1 MPAPNDAKWLTSLGS
16 WHSVALDQ
24 DWGRHWPRIRLWR
37 VQTLMTEQ
45 LSLMFYFYQ
54 ILISRERGRD
64 HHPPPSSCSPPPPEI
79 SPVPDQTET
88 LRRKYQGPVRQK
100 THNQYVWVT
109 VCFWSALIWFLPISL
124 SVSPPAR
131 SFPYFWFMIIKKQL
145 MFVINIMQMDSG
157 RRGRRSIT
165 MMDDWCGQLQ
175 LKTGIFI
182 TFNNGPMFC
191 AAPTLSLCSA
201 RRCRARDNVRGI
213 TAACAITGDMTGA
226 GAGEWASQIGIC
238 HTFSVECQHKSCDP
252 GVLVGFMW
260 NQ

>member
-1 MPAPNDAKWLTSLGS
+1 MIDFTWQLALSRSGPGLRSPLTS
-16 WHSVALDQ
+16 H
-24 DWGRHWPRIRLWR
+24 
-37 VQTLMTEQ
+37 QTLEGSDADDRAT
-45 LSLMFYFYQ
+45 SLMFYFYQ

-175 LKTGIFI
+175 LKTGIFYI
-182 TFNNGPMFC
+182 YILHLIMARCFVPHQPYPS
-191 AAPTLSLCSA
+191 ALLCSQ
-201 RRCRARDNVRGI
+201 VP
-213 TAACAITGDMTGA
+213 
-226 GAGEWASQIGIC
+226 GER
-238 HTFSVECQHKSCDP
+238 
-252 GVLVGFMW
+252 
-260 NQ
+260 

>member
-1 MPAPNDAKWLTSLGS
+1 MPDPNDAKWLTSLGS
-16 WHSVALDQ
+16 WHSVTLDQ
-24 DWGRHWPRIRLWR
+24 DWGRHWSRIRHQR
-37 VQTLMTEQ
+37 VSDADDRATFFDVLF
-45 LSLMFYFYQ
+45 LSDSNFQ
-54 ILISRERGRD
+54 RAGTGPSSS
-64 HHPPPSSCSPPPPEI
+64 PSSCSPPPPEI
-79 SPVPDQTET
+79 SSVPDQTET

-191 AAPTLSLCSA
+191 AAPTLSLCSQ
-201 RRCRARDNVRGI
+201 VP
-213 TAACAITGDMTGA
+213 
-226 GAGEWASQIGIC
+226 GER
-238 HTFSVECQHKSCDP
+238 
-252 GVLVGFMW
+252 
-260 NQ
+260 